1 VSLAN
6 CTFSGAIFYNAAAYP
21 AGPDATTYSVTA
33 SYTGA
38 CPRRVPSRDRPGT
51 NTSQFQLSFVTQPGG
66 VRAPRVERFSLQ
78 PAVEIEDA
86 FGNPEYNLASATVN
100 LSFASVGT
108 ATESISSYTQS
119 LGTKTGI
126 VTFSN
131 VAGSNYGGGLEL
143 TATTVF

>member
-1 VSLAN
+1 VRARDE
-6 CTFSGAIFYNAAAYP
+6 FHRG
-21 AGPDATTYSVTA
+21 DR
-33 SYTGA
+33 TGHQH
-38 CPRRVPSRDRPGT
+38 V
-51 NTSQFQLSFVTQPGG
+51 QFQLSFVTQPGG
-66 VRAPRVERFSLQ
+66 VSSTSASSAFSLQ

-131 VAGSNYGGGLEL
+131 VAE
-143 TATTVF
+143 ATTAAASNSRRPTSSDGHQQCLQHLATSGETMAFTTQPWLGRRALR